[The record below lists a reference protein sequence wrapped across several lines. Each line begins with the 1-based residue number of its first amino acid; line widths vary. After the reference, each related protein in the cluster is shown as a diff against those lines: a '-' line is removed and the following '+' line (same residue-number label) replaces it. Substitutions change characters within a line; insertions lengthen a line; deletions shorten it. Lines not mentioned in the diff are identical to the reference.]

1 MNKLNPI
8 AADHLL
14 IRPHHLWSAQWLL
27 LTAGDF
33 AAGAFNT
40 MAVGWGSFGTMWGKP
55 FAQVVVR
62 PGRHTRI
69 FMDQYDTFT
78 LCAFPERYRPA
89 VKLLGTKSGRDG
101 NKIEE
106 SGLTPVAA
114 SRVAAPAY
122 AEAELVIEC
131 RKIYWQ
137 DMHPANFLDP
147 AIAKNY
153 PQKDYHRIYFG
164 EMLAVAGTDAFRPTC
179 CDPQKPKLDARPAN
193 R

>member
-1 MNKLNPI
+1 MNKLKPI

-14 IRPHHLWSAQWLL
+14 IRAHHLWSARWLL

-33 AAGAFNT
+33 ASRTFNA
-40 MAVGWGSFGTMWGKP
+40 MAVGWGSIGTMWGKP

-62 PGRHTRI
+62 PGRHTRG
-69 FMDQYDTFT
+69 FMENYDTFT

-89 VKLLGTKSGRDG
+89 VQLLGTKSGRDRD
-101 NKIEE
+101 KIAE

-114 SRVAAPAY
+114 SQVAAPSF

-137 DMHPANFLDP
+137 DMQPANFLDP
-147 AIAKNY
+147 GIAKNY
-153 PQKDYHRIYFG
+153 PQMDYHRIYFG
-164 EMLAVAGTDAFRPTC
+164 EIVAVTGTENFWR
-179 CDPQKPKLDARPAN
+179 
-193 R
+193 